1 MAVKV
6 KKCVIISG
14 APEKDL
20 SYYGENLDNS
30 YVICADSGYKKCIEY
45 GAKPHL
51 IVGDFDSSDY
61 PDVDCEIIRLNC
73 RKDDTDTFHC
83 VKYAVENGYEDI
95 TVLGGI
101 GSRLDH
107 TYSNILSILYC
118 FENNVKARLVN
129 TNTCVTVEEGSVEI
143 TKGKYKYFSFFALFD
158 KCTGV
163 TVEGA
168 EYNLNKADVL
178 PTDQFTQS
186 NELLQ
191 ERVEINIEKGKI
203 LLILSND

>member
-20 SYYGENLDNS
+20 SYYGECLDNS
-30 YVICADSGYKKCIEY
+30 YIICADSGYKKCIEY
-45 GAKPHL
+45 GAKPDL
-51 IVGDFDSSDY
+51 IIGDFDSSDF
-61 PDVDCEIIRLNC
+61 PNVNCEIIKLNC

-83 VKYAVENGYEDI
+83 AKYAVENGYEDI
-95 TVLGGI
+95 TILGGI

-107 TYSNILSILYC
+107 TYSNILSINYC
-118 FENNVKARLVN
+118 FDNNVKARLVN
-129 TNTCVTVEEGSVEI
+129 SNTCLTVESGCLKIEKS
-143 TKGKYKYFSFFALFD
+143 KYKYFSLFALFD

-163 TVEGA
+163 TIKGA
-168 EYNLNKADVL
+168 KYNLNGADIL
-178 PTDQFTQS
+178 PTEQFTQS
-186 NELLQ
+186 NEFASDT
-191 ERVEINIEKGKI
+191 VEINIEKGKI

>member
-1 MAVKV
+1 M

-20 SYYGENLDNS
+20 SYYGEHLDNS
-30 YVICADSGYKKCIEY
+30 YIICADSGYKKCIKY
-45 GAKPHL
+45 GAIPDL
-51 IVGDFDSSDY
+51 IIGDFDSSDY
-61 PDVDCEIIRLNC
+61 PEIDCEIIRLNC

-107 TYSNILSILYC
+107 TYANIMSINYC
-118 FENNVKARLVN
+118 FDNNVKARLVN
-129 TNTCVTVEEGSVEI
+129 SNACLTVEGGSFKI
-143 TKGKYKYFSFFALFD
+143 NKSKYKYFSLFALFD

-163 TVEGA
+163 TIKGA
-168 EYNLNKADVL
+168 EYNINGAQIL
-178 PTDQFTQS
+178 PNEQISIS
-186 NELLQ
+186 NEFASDT
-191 ERVEINIEKGKI
+191 VEINIEKGKI
-203 LLILSND
+203 ILICCND